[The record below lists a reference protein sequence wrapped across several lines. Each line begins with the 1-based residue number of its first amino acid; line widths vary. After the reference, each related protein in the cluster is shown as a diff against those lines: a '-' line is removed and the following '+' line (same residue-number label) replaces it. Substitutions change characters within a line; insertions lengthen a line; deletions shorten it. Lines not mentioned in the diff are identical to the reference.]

1 MFIRWMLLNK
11 TFKYCGD
18 DTLFK
23 INVVLLALT
32 DIALLWGENIF
43 WKLYI

>member
-1 MFIRWMLLNK
+1 MLLNK

-18 DTLFK
+18 TLFK
-23 INVVLLALT
+23 INVLLL
-32 DIALLWGENIF
+32 GENTF